1 MTFEKSMLLESLN
14 IGEFMTLIGKLSV
27 SALPRK
33 LQNAILNCL
42 KYNGIGYE
50 FRGME
55 IEQETIPEQLPLAEN
70 PVRSLI
76 EEEQMGNFQTDS
88 NNYTADP
95 SIFNQPIVQTF
106 DSQNYFLPPG
116 ASKKY
121 TLVLD
126 LDETLVHF
134 KNENGKAKFLIRP
147 YTYTFLK
154 NLSFHF
160 EIIIFTAAQKEYADW
175 ILNKIDSKGAISHRL
190 YREHCQ
196 MNRNSHLKVILSGPR
211 ETQPGPLPHNHRR

>member
-33 LQNAILNCL
+33 LQNAIGNCL
-42 KYNGIGYE
+42 TYNGIGYE
-50 FRGME
+50 QRGGMD
-55 IEQETIPEQLPLAEN
+55 IEQEAPPEEQIQTQN
-70 PVRSLI
+70 PVRSII
-76 EEEQMGNFQTDS
+76 EEEQVGNYQTDS
-88 NNYTADP
+88 NNYAADP
-95 SIFNQPIVQTF
+95 MIFNQPIVETY

-154 NLSFHF
+154 NLSYHF

-175 ILNKIDSKGAISHRL
+175 ILDKIDSKGAISHRL

-196 MNRNSHLKVILSGPR
+196 MNRNSHLKVC
-211 ETQPGPLPHNHRR
+211 

>member
-1 MTFEKSMLLESLN
+1 MTFEKSMLLENL
-14 IGEFMTLIGKLSV
+14 GMAEFMTLIGKLSV
-27 SALPRK
+27 SALPKK
-33 LQNAILNCL
+33 LQEVIGSCL
-42 KYNGIGYE
+42 RLNGIGYE
-50 FRGME
+50 NRGMD
-55 IEQETIPEQLPLAEN
+55 IEQEATHEQPPQIQN
-70 PVRSLI
+70 QKQGII
-76 EEEQMGNFQTDS
+76 EEEPIAPFPSES
-88 NNYTADP
+88 NDYAADP
-95 SIFNQPIVQTF
+95 IMFSQPIVQTY

-134 KNENGKAKFLIRP
+134 KNEGGKAKFLIRP

-175 ILNKIDSKGAISHRL
+175 ILDKIDNKGVISHRL

-196 MNRNSHLKVILSGPR
+196 MNRTSHLKAK
-211 ETQPGPLPHNHRR
+211 